1 MHRIWR
7 RYGPIKIL
15 RQLSG
20 DRSKRKIEGKTEGGF
35 GSVGLRS
42 ICSDERL
49 IDKVLVLSR
58 KVFYNVDV

>member
-20 DRSKRKIEGKTEGGF
+20 DRSKRKIEGKTEGGS
-35 GSVGLRS
+35 GSAGLRS
-42 ICSDERL
+42 ICFDDT
-49 IDKVLVLSR
+49 I
-58 KVFYNVDV
+58 N

>member
-35 GSVGLRS
+35 SSAGPRS
-42 ICSDERL
+42 ICFGDRL
-49 IDKVLVLSR
+49 IDKCLC
-58 KVFYNVDV
+58 F

>member
-20 DRSKRKIEGKTEGGF
+20 DRSKRKIEGKTEGGI
-35 GSVGLRS
+35 GSGGRWS
-42 ICSDERL
+42 INFAS
-49 IDKVLVLSR
+49 
-58 KVFYNVDV
+58 